1 MQVSAK
7 KGSFDAKD
15 PEPSMKIT
23 YRGSEGAEALISLTL
38 NVYFCQDGDVCLLDT
53 AVVQVPVKCT
63 EFAGGRERRDASVMY
78 NVRRASST
86 APKLTV

>member
-1 MQVSAK
+1 
-7 KGSFDAKD
+7 
-15 PEPSMKIT
+15 MKIT
-23 YRGSEGAEALISLTL
+23 YSGSEGAEALISVTL

-63 EFAGGRERRDASVMY
+63 ELAGDGKCRDAAVLY

-86 APKLTV
+86 APKFAV